1 MQERLVV
8 TIEEDNILPILKAV
22 VAKYYQKTK
31 DKSDTNTP
39 IMRLFD
45 AFVETTAMVG
55 SSMLVSAKSLEEQRT
70 AMEWIL
76 ESFSKKLVKATVF
89 GKVVLEEHG
98 YEVI

>member
-1 MQERLVV
+1 
-8 TIEEDNILPILKAV
+8 
-22 VAKYYQKTK
+22 
-31 DKSDTNTP
+31 
-39 IMRLFD
+39 
-45 AFVETTAMVG
+45 VETTAMVG